1 MSLKTLIQGKIPTV
15 ESVEGQLVRITKDS
29 SLVKAQAKDGLIVYV
44 ITNALVPP
52 PPEEEG
58 ESKES
63 ETEKALME
71 FLMKKESPAGVDAKI
86 IIGERESPSEAK
98 PPVEKTSSPEVKA
111 PGPAEKE
118 PERKYGQKPE
128 PTSETLEEGAR
139 TAKPEKE
146 GPKASPAETE
156 KPEEPREST
165 SPQGGRESGEK
176 TEVTKESIGL
186 PEDHSARTEISPEK
200 PTGEIETEKATGE
213 PVVEKQIET
222 PMEIPVE
229 KVLTERAA
237 EEEAQRKAAAER
249 AAKEEAAKEISD
261 KARIEQAIREIL
273 EDEEK
278 NPEPR
283 PEQPETEE
291 SVSEE
296 ERPGRGNEKPEEPG
310 ELSPEAT

>member
-1 MSLKTLIQGKIPTV
+1 
-15 ESVEGQLVRITKDS
+15 
-29 SLVKAQAKDGLIVYV
+29 
-44 ITNALVPP
+44 
-52 PPEEEG
+52 
-58 ESKES
+58 
-63 ETEKALME
+63 ME
-71 FLMKKESPAGVDAKI
+71 FLMKKESPAGADAKI

-98 PPVEKTSSPEVKA
+98 PPVEETPSPEAKA

-118 PERKYGQKPE
+118 PERKYRQKPE
-128 PTSETLEEGAR
+128 STSETLEEGAR
-139 TAKPEKE
+139 TAKPKKE
-146 GPKASPAETE
+146 GPKASSAETE

-165 SPQGGRESGEK
+165 SPQGGRESGKE

-213 PVVEKQIET
+213 PAVEKQIET
-222 PMEIPVE
+222 LMEIPVE

-237 EEEAQRKAAAER
+237 EEEAQRKAAAERAAEEEAQRKAAAERAAEEKAQRKAAAER

-278 NPEPR
+278 NTEPR
-283 PEQPETEE
+283 PE
-291 SVSEE
+291 
-296 ERPGRGNEKPEEPG
+296 
-310 ELSPEAT
+310 